1 MVAAPDGSRWFQM
14 RPLLLDR
21 ISALQGSTVP
31 GEEMLPELV
40 SKRSKNTCFQ
50 DLRKKLK
57 EAVKMG

>member
-1 MVAAPDGSRWFQM
+1 M